1 MIVYFIT
8 QLKCRKMCS
17 YMVEIES
24 AVEAEWI
31 AKTFIDKGKSIV
43 SESVLRIW
51 FVYSCIAPILC
62 I

>member
-17 YMVEIES
+17 YMVEIEK

-43 SESVLRIW
+43 SESVLRI
-51 FVYSCIAPILC
+51 
-62 I
+62 

>member
-31 AKTFIDKGKSIV
+31 AKTFIDLGKSIV
-43 SESVLRIW
+43 SESVLRI
-51 FVYSCIAPILC
+51 
-62 I
+62 

>member
-24 AVEAEWI
+24 AVEA
-31 AKTFIDKGKSIV
+31 KTFIDKGKSIV
-43 SESVLRIW
+43 SESVLRI
-51 FVYSCIAPILC
+51 
-62 I
+62 

>member
-31 AKTFIDKGKSIV
+31 AKTLIDKGKSIV
-43 SESVLRIW
+43 SESVLRI
-51 FVYSCIAPILC
+51 
-62 I
+62 